1 MNQAENC
8 DTDELRPEY
17 SEADFAG
24 FVRGKYAGKISP
36 LGATVAIACQ
46 QQADGRWL
54 AYLLAMS
61 RVQAY
66 ADTREGAIG
75 AVELLAA
82 PAINARREPGDEL
95 RTALDFIVVDVDPAH
110 LPLDPSHRG

>member
-1 MNQAENC
+1 MNEN
-8 DTDELRPEY
+8 DREDSGDARPEY
-17 SEADFAG
+17 SKSDFAAP
-24 FVRGKYAGKISP
+24 VRGKYAGKIAR
-36 LGATVAIACQ
+36 LGATVAISCQ

-66 ADTREGAIG
+66 ADTRESAIS
-75 AVELLAA
+75 AVERLAA

-95 RTALDFIVVDVDPAH
+95 RARIDFIVVDVGPAQ
-110 LPLDPSHRG
+110 LPLDRRE

>member
-17 SEADFAG
+17 SKADFAG
-24 FVRGKYAGKISP
+24 FVRGKYAGKIAQR
-36 LGATVAIACQ
+36 GATAAIACQ

-54 AYLLAMS
+54 AYLAALSSVRAD
-61 RVQAY
+61 

-75 AVELLAA
+75 AVERLAGA
-82 PAINARREPGDEL
+82 AINARRAPGDEL
-95 RTALDFIVVDVDPAH
+95 RTRLDFIVVDVDPAN
-110 LPLDPSHRG
+110 LSLDPDE